1 MGQQAAI
8 IHKIAPQPFRDAKDP
23 LAVGYLF
30 EYLGIKELTEFEDP
44 FLMTGGAKVPA
55 FAGKWQK
62 VFMLAVITLHSG
74 KTQAEVATVQV
85 FIYDVQYIWTPIPI
99 ILLVPIIPGA
109 HQFLEMRFHTPII
122 LVFARDSGCI
132 NVSVHNAGRY
142 HMPPSLNRTCV
153 LFKVPYITR
162 KIKNGYKKR
171 LLHCKPPSYA
181 CASTRFTRINDVMSD
196 VMSTLPAFAMNAF

>member
-1 MGQQAAI
+1 LGQQAAI

-30 EYLGIKELTEFEDP
+30 EYLGIKEFTELTSKDGLMSRCHGWQGATEDP

-162 KIKNGYKKR
+162 KIKNCYNKI
-171 LLHCKPPSYA
+171 L
-181 CASTRFTRINDVMSD
+181 
-196 VMSTLPAFAMNAF
+196 TLYSI

>member
-1 MGQQAAI
+1 MQRCHGWQGAA
-8 IHKIAPQPFRDAKDP
+8 
-23 LAVGYLF
+23 
-30 EYLGIKELTEFEDP
+30 TEFEHS
-44 FLMTGGAKVPA
+44 FLMAGRTKIPA
-55 FAGKWQK
+55 FAGKWQEI
-62 VFMLAVITLHSG
+62 FMLAVITLDPG
-74 KTQAEVATVQV
+74 KTQVAVTTVQI

-122 LVFARDSGCI
+122 LVFAGDSGGI

-162 KIKNGYKKR
+162 KIKNGYNKR
-171 LLHCKPPSYA
+171 L
-181 CASTRFTRINDVMSD
+181 
-196 VMSTLPAFAMNAF
+196 TL